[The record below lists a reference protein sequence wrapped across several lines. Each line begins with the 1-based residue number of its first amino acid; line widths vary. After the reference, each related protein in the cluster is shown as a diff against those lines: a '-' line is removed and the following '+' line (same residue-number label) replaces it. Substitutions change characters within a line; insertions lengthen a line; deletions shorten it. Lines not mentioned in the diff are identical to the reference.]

1 MSDLFEFHERPDI
14 ESPVMVM
21 ALDGW
26 IDAGLGAQRA
36 LDAIRDQTD
45 TITVATF
52 DVDRLLDHRAR
63 RPTMELVDGVHRSL
77 TWPEIRLDAAID
89 GDNNEFLLL
98 SGAEPDHTW
107 KAFSKAVV
115 DLALDFGTRLLVGL
129 GAYPAPVPH
138 TRPTGL
144 ASTATSRELAD
155 RVGFVQGSITVP
167 AGVHAA
173 IEDRANEVGLPAAGL
188 WAQVP
193 HYAAAM
199 PYPAAAAALLEGLE
213 HVAELSFERGDLS
226 EEAREARD
234 RLDRLVADSDEHTEL
249 ISQLETQVDA
259 QAEADSQSLPTGDEL
274 AEELQRFLREHGEGS

>member
-1 MSDLFEFHERPDI
+1 MSDLFEFLERPDI
-14 ESPVMVM
+14 DSPVMVL

-26 IDAGLGAQRA
+26 IDAGLGAQHA
-36 LDAIRDQTD
+36 LDAIREQTD
-45 TITVATF
+45 TIAVATF
-52 DVDRLLDHRAR
+52 DADRLLDHRAR

-115 DLALDFGTRLLVGL
+115 DLALDFGTRLIVGL

-155 RVGFVQGSITVP
+155 RVGFVHGSITVP

-173 IEDRANEVGLPAAGL
+173 IEDRAGEVGLPATGL

-199 PYPAAAAALLEGLE
+199 PYPAAADALLEGLE
-213 HVAELSFERGDLS
+213 HLTDLRFDRDELANETR
-226 EEAREARD
+226 EARE

-249 ISQLETQVDA
+249 ISQLEAQVDA
-259 QAEADSQSLPTGDEL
+259 QAAADSQALPTGDEL
-274 AEELQRFLREHGEGS
+274 AEELQRFLREQGEGA